1 MGDRAGTNNLYIMK
15 RATSIIS
22 AFCLGLFISI
32 GILACAVDDY
42 ATPNANNPSSDLQ
55 LCKMEINDYDGS
67 DYTHVNITYGSDGR
81 ISSMLFTEYEQG
93 GPEFPSVY
101 NEYKVNILYN
111 QNKIIFSFAEQDVD
125 FTFNNELHYYSAETI
140 NNQVFNCITLRNWK
154 QSYF

>member
-1 MGDRAGTNNLYIMK
+1 MK

-42 ATPNANNPSSDLQ
+42 ATPNTNSAPSSNLQ
-55 LCKMEINDYDGS
+55 LCKMEYNDYDDS

-81 ISSMLFTEYEQG
+81 ISSMLITKYIQG
-93 GPEFPSVY
+93 GPEFPSVN

-140 NNQVFNCITLRNWK
+140 NNQVFNCITLGNWQESK
-154 QSYF
+154 F

>member
-1 MGDRAGTNNLYIMK
+1 MK

-55 LCKMEINDYDGS
+55 LCKMEFNDFDDS
-67 DYTHVNITYGSDGR
+67 DYTHANITYGSDGR
-81 ISSMLFTEYEQG
+81 ISSMLIKEYVQG

-101 NEYKVNILYN
+101 DEYTVNILYN
-111 QNKIIFSFAEQDVD
+111 QNKIIFSFTWQAFDSTFNQDVD

-140 NNQVFNCITLRNWK
+140 NNQVFNCITLGNWLESK
-154 QSYF
+154 F